1 MMAGVGA
8 ALLGLVA
15 VGIVWPIMI
24 AAPVVLLA
32 AWIGI
37 ALVVRALELKRRSGT
52 GAPKPEASRGWDE
65 PR

>member
-1 MMAGVGA
+1 MAGVGA

-15 VGIVWPIMI
+15 VGIIWPLLI
-24 AAPVVLLA
+24 AAPIVLLA

-37 ALVVRALELKRRSGT
+37 ALVVRALELTRRGGA

-65 PR
+65 RR